1 MITKFETKGSSA
13 PQSGG
18 SSVNGLLYVII
29 GAAALYLAYQYINKS
44 GDKKREDPNNT

>member
-18 SSVNGLLYVII
+18 SSANGLLYLLI
-29 GAAALYLAYQYINKS
+29 GAAALYFAYQYMNKTETE
-44 GDKKREDPNNT
+44 KKEDQPKT